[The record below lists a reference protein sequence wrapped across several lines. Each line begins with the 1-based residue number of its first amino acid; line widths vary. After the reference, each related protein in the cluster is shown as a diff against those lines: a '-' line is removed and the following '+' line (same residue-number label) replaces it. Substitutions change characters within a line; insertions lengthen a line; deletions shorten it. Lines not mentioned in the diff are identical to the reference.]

1 MFINFGLVNFMTKT
15 KTKNKKYKKDIRL
28 MKMKSV
34 MFGLKMTI
42 IYSAS
47 AFVSVIAL
55 QLIIGF

>member
-1 MFINFGLVNFMTKT
+1 
-15 KTKNKKYKKDIRL
+15 
-28 MKMKSV
+28 